1 MEHTHFDLSR
11 HTRQQ
16 SMDLAGYPVSTR
28 CAQDKFRDSRSWVG
42 QLSLAVVCLAVLP
55 SAVDC
60 SHDHPAV
67 HVEHAVQAPVESCR

>member
-28 CAQDKFRDSRSWVG
+28 CAQDKFRESRSWVW
-42 QLSLAVVCLAVLP
+42 QLSLAVA
-55 SAVDC
+55 SG
-60 SHDHPAV
+60 SPAV
-67 HVEHAVQAPVESCR
+67 GCCLLTRPSGRAC